1 MELFKLFG
9 TLGLNG
15 VKETE
20 NQLDDVTNK
29 AEDSSN
35 KMVGFF
41 KKVGAA
47 VATYFAVDKIKDFG
61 VAVVK
66 ASAEVQAE
74 EAAFTQIMGAY
85 ADQAAEKVSKIA
97 EATGMV
103 DSRLTPYMTSMTAK
117 FKGLGYDVEE
127 ATDLASVG
135 LNIAADAAAFWDKS
149 LTDSMGALNSFVNG
163 NYEGGEAIGLFAN
176 ETTLATWASQNLN
189 LEWKNLT
196 EKEKQFAR
204 LQFAKSMQEAS
215 GATGQASK
223 ESGAYANVMGN
234 LSEAWRQFKAEVGE
248 PLLQNV
254 VIPAIQWLGT
264 FINDTLIPGFTNLK
278 TWVIENKATLME
290 WGNYILTATGVV
302 AGFVAV
308 LKTSQIISGIVSSFQ
323 AANKAIADYI
333 IKVYAASSAGMVSNA
348 TLSAKN
354 IILGVLSGQIGITT
368 AATML
373 WQKAQ
378 NKLNASLLAN
388 PITWIVALIA
398 GLVAILVTAYN
409 KNEDFRNAVNAL
421 WKELKE
427 ALGPA
432 IESLK
437 PLISSI
443 IDLFKQVWSLIKT
456 LVIPI
461 FNSIISVI
469 TKILQV
475 VTPII
480 SKLASLFAEQFG
492 VIINVVT
499 TVINVIGKIIGAI
512 TKAVNAVKDGI
523 NKIKGFFNFKFEWPK
538 LKMPK
543 FAITPSGW
551 KIGDL
556 LKGSI
561 PKLGIKWNAEGAIFD
576 EPTIF
581 PTAHGLQGVGEAGAE
596 AVAPIDKLMGYVQTA
611 VQQETSG
618 TNYLLERL
626 INMLATFF
634 PEILNNL
641 KRDIV
646 FPDGVLA
653 ARLAPQINIKLAE
666 IQEANRR
673 GR

>member
-20 NQLDDVTNK
+20 NQLDGVTNK

-248 PLLQNV
+248 PLLQNI
-254 VIPAIQWLGT
+254 VIPAMQWLGT

-278 TWVIENKATLME
+278 QWVVDNKATLME

-308 LKTSQIISGIVSSFQ
+308 LKTSQIISSIVSSFQ

-354 IILGVLSGQIGITT
+354 IILGILSGQISITT
-368 AATML
+368 GATML

-398 GLVAILVTAYN
+398 GLVAMLVVAYN
-409 KNEDFRNAVNAL
+409 KNEDFRNAVNKL
-421 WKELKE
+421 WNELKTGLQPVIE
-427 ALGPA
+427 A
-432 IESLK
+432 LK
-437 PLISSI
+437 PLISAI
-443 IDLFKQVWSLIKT
+443 IDLFKQVWSLISA

-461 FNSIISVI
+461 FNQIISVI

-475 VTPII
+475 ATPILSTLLKAFNACFQPVI
-480 SKLASLFAEQFG
+480 S
-492 VIINVVT
+492 VVT
-499 TVINVIGKIIGAI
+499 TVINVIGKIVGAI
-512 TKAVNAVKDGI
+512 TTAVNAVKNGI
-523 NKIKGFFNFKFEWPK
+523 DKIKGFFNFKFKWPDLK
-538 LKMPK
+538 LPK

-596 AVAPIDKLMGYVQTA
+596 AVAPIDKLMGYIQTA
-611 VQQETSG
+611 VQEETSG

-641 KRDIV
+641 ERDIV